1 MLSFVRSY
9 TPPAAAAVGAG
20 TGVLRW
26 MLGVGDITE
35 VRLDGNG
42 LGDDAGGNIVSAGDT
57 LWYDETLSTMNGCH

>member
-1 MLSFVRSY
+1 MLR
-9 TPPAAAAVGAG
+9 
-20 TGVLRW
+20 RR
-26 MLGVGDITE
+26 LGVGDIKD

>member
-1 MLSFVRSY
+1 M
-9 TPPAAAAVGAG
+9 AAGAG

-26 MLGVGDITE
+26 MLGVGDMTE

-42 LGDDAGGNIVSAGDT
+42 LGDDAGGNMVSAGDT